1 MVKSVFSIKDLENL
15 SGIKAHT
22 IRIWEK
28 RYNLLKPERTDTN
41 IRSYNLQN
49 LQKLLNITQLYINGY
64 KISKIARMDDEKIR
78 YHVNKIA
85 EELTPQELALADFKM
100 AMVNFDA
107 HLFHTTCNKLMKR
120 MNFSD
125 VFFQVLVPL
134 LNELGLL
141 WQTDAVKPSHEH
153 FITSLIKQTILLNIR
168 NTQVR
173 QNINTNQGVFV
184 LYLPD
189 NEIHDI
195 GLTYVYYEL
204 LNKGYKTIYL
214 GQSLPM
220 NCLPDFNQFYDKIT
234 FITYF
239 TVQPEPNEVNDYVQR
254 FQEQVNPETKHEL
267 WILGRQIQYFTKNKD
282 FPFVSTFDSIY
293 KLIQKI

>member
-28 RYNLLKPERTDTN
+28 RYNLLEPERTDTN

-49 LQKLLNITQLYINGY
+49 LQKLLNITQLYNNGY
-64 KISKIARMDDEKIR
+64 KISKIALMGEAKIR
-78 YHVNKIA
+78 EHVNKIA
-85 EELTPQELALADFKM
+85 EELTPQESALADFKM

-107 HLFHTTCNKLMKR
+107 HLFHTTCNRLMER
-120 MNFSD
+120 MTFPE

-141 WQTDAVKPSHEH
+141 WQTDVVKPSHEH
-153 FITSLIKQTILLNIR
+153 FITSLIKQTILSNIR
-168 NTQVR
+168 NTHVR
-173 QNINTNQGVFV
+173 QNINTDQGVFV
-184 LYLPD
+184 LYLPG

-204 LNKGYKTIYL
+204 LSKGYKTIYL
-214 GQSLPM
+214 GQSLPV

-239 TVQPEPNEVNDYVQR
+239 TVQPEPQDVNDYIR
-254 FQEQVNPETKHEL
+254 KFQEQVNPDNHHEL
-267 WILGRQIQYFTKNKD
+267 WILGRQTQYFTE
-282 FPFVSTFDSIY
+282 FQRYPFVNTYDSIY
-293 KLIQKI
+293 RLIQKI